1 MSEEPTTAAVQRYLN
16 ALAEDSPAES
26 IIRMLM
32 ERAATRARRRLSA
45 RERATGLAGSRALA
59 VFPSLSRGHAPWP

>member
-26 IIRMLM
+26 IIRMFM
-32 ERAATRARRRLSA
+32 ERAANRLRCCAPRVAHGATR
-45 RERATGLAGSRALA
+45 G
-59 VFPSLSRGHAPWP
+59 